1 MVETYKKEILVTEP
15 ETDITKRMTLSN
27 IMLHSQ
33 QMGSEHIASMGIDYN
48 RMYRDGMVFL
58 VNKMLITID
67 RRPVFGEELLLTT
80 IPRKPKGAQFIRDT
94 IFETRAGEKLIEVSI
109 SWMLVSPDTHKILR
123 PSVFDVY
130 GFEMFPNEGEY
141 ITGYRIR
148 RPEAETVT
156 HLRQVKYSDLDY
168 NFHVNNAVYAAIVC
182 DTLPLEPL
190 TEREIASFGIVYQ
203 REAKAGE
210 VIELDV
216 AALPDAAYYVGGR
229 VAEERC
235 FEAEI
240 KFR

>member
-27 IMLHSQ
+27 IMRHSQ

-168 NFHVNNAVYAAIVC
+168 NFHVNNAVYARHRLRHPAAGAAHRAGV
-182 DTLPLEPL
+182 
-190 TEREIASFGIVYQ
+190 ASFGIVYQ

-216 AALPDAAYYVGGR
+216 AALPDAAYYGR
-229 VAEERC
+229 RTGRRGTL
-235 FEAEI
+235 F
-240 KFR
+240 